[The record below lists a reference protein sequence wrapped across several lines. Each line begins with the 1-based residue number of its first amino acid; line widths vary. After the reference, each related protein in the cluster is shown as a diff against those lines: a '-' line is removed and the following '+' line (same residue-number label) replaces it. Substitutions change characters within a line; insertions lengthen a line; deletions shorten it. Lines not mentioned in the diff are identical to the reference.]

1 MQVRINREIVLVIF
15 TVSLTALALFLS
27 YKSVINFESG
37 LKAKMECQGGK
48 TRIILENHVS
58 SCKLYYI
65 VISRG
70 DKIIKILEFN
80 ENFDLGMK
88 EIELDLK
95 GEGIRISIIFDKGII
110 GGLTCGSIS
119 LSQP

>member
-1 MQVRINREIVLVIF
+1 
-15 TVSLTALALFLS
+15 
-27 YKSVINFESG
+27 
-37 LKAKMECQGGK
+37 
-48 TRIILENHVS
+48 
-58 SCKLYYI
+58 
-65 VISRG
+65 
-70 DKIIKILEFN
+70 
-80 ENFDLGMK
+80 MK